1 MQENKSIDELVHVF
15 VSPTRHQSGVVM
27 PIQEHT
33 NAVVHVTD
41 GTESLQSC
49 DGVVTQNR
57 EIILGVHTQDCAPIC
72 FFDQT
77 KIGVAHVG
85 WPGFTKNLIERMMT
99 LFDPAS
105 LSVFVGPHLH
115 VFEIQRDFCYDA
127 ITGYIGDEFLREED
141 GKLLFYFQKA
151 IASKLPPSTVFD
163 PRSTAHDMTL
173 PSHRHKRKF
182 GHIIT
187 TITF

>member
-1 MQENKSIDELVHVF
+1 MSVPTSMEPAVQIF
-15 VSPTRHQSGVVM
+15 VSPNRYQTGVTM

-33 NAVVHVTD
+33 STVVEVVT
-41 GTESLQSC
+41 GTEGLQSC
-49 DGVVTQNR
+49 DGIVTQNR
-57 EIILGVHTQDCAPIC
+57 QIVLGVHTQDCAPIC
-72 FFDQT
+72 FYDQT

-85 WPGFTKNLIERMMT
+85 WPGFTKGMIERMMT
-99 LFDPAS
+99 LFDPKS
-105 LSVFVGPHLH
+105 LTVFVGPHLH

-127 ITGYIGDEFLREED
+127 ITGYIGDEFLKDEG
-141 GKLLFYFQKA
+141 GKLLFDFKKA
-151 IASKLPPSTVFD
+151 IASKLPSSAVFD
-163 PRSTAHDMTL
+163 LRSTEYDMSL